1 VRTSARRVRIGE
13 ALIEEGLISPEQ
25 LDEALAKQKN
35 SGQPLG
41 EVLVDRGIVSNLDLV
56 NVLAKRLGVVGC
68 LLRPGLI
75 EPELL
80 HLIGSEEADR
90 LVAIPLFRVRDT
102 LTVAMSEP
110 QSLPKIDRLK
120 QLTGLKIR
128 GVLALESNVREHI
141 RKYTEGERDVD
152 SFLASLSTSD
162 VELVED
168 EAADEGPLADVAE
181 MVAGSPI
188 VNLVNMALLTAI
200 KDGASDIHIEPDQKS
215 TLIRYRIDG
224 ALRELMRPPAGL
236 HSSITSRVKV
246 IGNMDIAEK
255 RLPQEGRVRIFAA
268 GREIDLRVSSMPT
281 VLGEKLVIRIL
292 DKSKLNTRM
301 EQLGFRPQ
309 TLASFLRAL
318 HQPYGLV
325 LVTGPTGSGKT
336 TTLYSALE
344 LMRNP
349 ELNIVTVEDPVEYQ
363 INSINQIQVQESIG
377 MTFARALRSILRQDP
392 DVIMIGEIR
401 DEETA
406 KIAVQAALTGHLV
419 LATLHTND
427 AAGAIARLTDMN
439 VPPYLVASA
448 LNGVVAQRLAKR
460 VCPSCAASY
469 TPGEELML
477 EAGLDPTLK
486 HNFRKGGGCQ
496 ECRGTGCRGRVG
508 IYEMLEVTGVIRP
521 MIHGGALGRE
531 LRAKLTAQ
539 GSRTLRQEGI
549 ELAREGK
556 TSLEN
561 ALAVTHGEG
570 VDEDEPPTTRAGS
583 AATQPATSNGT
594 DTTPVET
601 DTKDVA

>member
-1 VRTSARRVRIGE
+1 MRTSARRVRIGE